1 MLGRPHFSVMA
12 RGFVLT
18 LAMALVLGGTAS
30 WDTPA
35 LAQDDPTLNCSSCT
49 LRHKDLQKRRN
60 APGICRI
67 KGVISEAGERIYYL
81 SGGDYAQ
88 FYIDLTKGERWF
100 CTEMEARAAG
110 WKADGE

>member
-1 MLGRPHFSVMA
+1 MPDFHHLPAMA
-12 RGFVLT
+12 RGIGAA
-18 LAMALVLGGTAS
+18 LAVALVLGGPAS
-30 WDTPA
+30 WNPPA
-35 LAQDDPTLNCSSCT
+35 LAQDVPALNCSSCT
-49 LRHKDLQKRRN
+49 LRHKDLQKRRY
-60 APGICRI
+60 APGLCKI